1 MIRNAQVTDS
11 SAIQEINR
19 TQLGYD
25 CSLEQTTKNL
35 QRILKDAN
43 HHYLLVYE
51 DDVSHQVEGYL
62 HAEIFEETYFEPLLD
77 VLALAVAGSTQGKGI
92 GTKLMS
98 RLEELAQ
105 ELGINEIRL
114 SSGEERIPAH
124 KFYEKLGYQCLK
136 KQKRFVK
143 KLCTK

>member
-35 QRILKDAN
+35 QHILKDTN

-51 DDVSHQVEGYL
+51 DEVSHQVEGYL
-62 HAEIFEETYFEPLLD
+62 HAEIFEETYFEPLFD
-77 VLALAVAGSTQGKGI
+77 VFCRFNARKRYWYSVNEQIRRACTRTRYQRNKIELRRRTSSCTQI
-92 GTKLMS
+92 S
-98 RLEELAQ
+98 
-105 ELGINEIRL
+105 
-114 SSGEERIPAH
+114 
-124 KFYEKLGYQCLK
+124 
-136 KQKRFVK
+136 
-143 KLCTK
+143 

>member
-92 GTKLMS
+92 GTQLMS

-105 ELGINEIRL
+105 ELDINEIRL
-114 SSGEERIPAH
+114 SSGEERVAAH

-136 KQKRFVK
+136 
-143 KLCTK
+143 